1 MGLAEIQA
9 LKKLDAKQVYK
20 GKEATDRVKA
30 MLKPKDKKPIPKQ
43 SAKKKAGIDEEK
55 ALSKLDDIFYQ
66 EVWDASPH
74 ICQCGCNTKL
84 TTPWKRSYFH
94 HLLPKQS
101 YPLFRHTVENIML
114 LTPDHHTDAE
124 NKVKKM
130 PLVEKRLQE
139 VIKLLLK

>member
-20 GKEATDRVKA
+20 GKEPTERIKA
-30 MLKPKDKKPIPKQ
+30 SLKPKEPYKIPKQ
-43 SAKKKAGIDEEK
+43 SAKKRAGIDEEK
-55 ALSKLDDIFYQ
+55 ALSKLDDIFYE
-66 EVWDASPH
+66 EVWQASPH
-74 ICQCGCNTKL
+74 VCQCGCCTKL
-84 TTPWKRSYFH
+84 TSPWKRSYFH
-94 HLLPKQS
+94 HLLPKSS
-101 YPLFRHTVENIML
+101 YPLFRHVAENIML

-139 VIKLLLK
+139 VTKLLLK